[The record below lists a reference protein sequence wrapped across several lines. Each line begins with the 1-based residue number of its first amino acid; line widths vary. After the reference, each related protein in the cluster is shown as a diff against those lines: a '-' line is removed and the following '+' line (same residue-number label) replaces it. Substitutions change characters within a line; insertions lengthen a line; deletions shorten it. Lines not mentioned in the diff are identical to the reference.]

1 MDQPRLQKKYQQDIV
16 PKLQKEWGVSN
27 VLALPRLAKIIINVG
42 ITDEQHRDAAIDNM
56 RQQLAQVTGQRPVIT
71 HAKTSIATFKVREGD
86 AVGVKVTLR
95 GRKMYEFFDKLVS
108 VALPRVKD
116 FQGAKLSAFD
126 HHGNYNLGL
135 AEQIIFPEV
144 EYDKIDKVRSLEL
157 AIVTTATND
166 QSAQRLLELFA
177 FPFEKDKGEGKK

>member
-1 MDQPRLQKKYQQDIV
+1 MDQPRLQQKYQLEISPQLQQDLGIKNLLAA
-16 PKLQKEWGVSN
+16 PRLQKI
-27 VLALPRLAKIIINVG
+27 VLNVG
-42 ITDEQHRDAAIDNM
+42 ITDEQHRGAAIENM
-56 RQQLAQVTGQRPVIT
+56 RQQLAQVTGQMPIVTR
-71 HAKTSIATFKVREGD
+71 ASQSIASFKVREGD

-116 FQGAKLSAFD
+116 FQGAKLSGFD
-126 HHGNYNLGL
+126 GHGNYNLGL

-157 AIVTTATND
+157 TIVTTADSN
-166 QSAQRLLELFA
+166 QSAQRLLELFG
-177 FPFEKDKGEGKK
+177 FPFEKPKGDS